1 MGIKV
6 GYKERIDQYA
16 SGRPSYPEALMNFIF
31 ANFTKDAT
39 VADIGAGTGIFT
51 KLMAERFSKVYA
63 IEPEEGMRNVLNKV
77 AQETTNIIT
86 SDGSAEHTGLDDNSV
101 DLICAAQ
108 AFHWFN
114 ATAFHKEALRI
125 MRPNGKLFIIH
136 NIPPDITMNITLN
149 NIEKPETIKLTLAK
163 RKEDRINFFGND
175 LKLEIFDNSTLY
187 DKDRYIK
194 YIMSLSTGPD
204 MKDGYLLMQLV
215 DKIGDNFDKISKNGL
230 VVLPFVTELYT
241 TKGFY
246 K

>member
-1 MGIKV
+1 M
-6 GYKERIDQYA
+6 GYKERIDQYIG
-16 SGRPSYPEALMNFIF
+16 GRPSYPEALMDFIF
-31 ANFTKDAT
+31 ANSAKDAT

-51 KLMAERFSKVYA
+51 KLLAARFLKVYA
-63 IEPEEGMRNVLNKV
+63 IEPEAGMRNILNKV
-77 AQETTNIIT
+77 AQKNTNIIT
-86 SDGSAEHTGLDDNSV
+86 SDGSAEHTGLDDNSI
-101 DLICAAQ
+101 DLVCAAQ

-114 ATAFHKEALRI
+114 ATAFKEEVLRI
-125 MRPNGKLFIIH
+125 MQPNGKLFIIH
-136 NIPPDITMNITLN
+136 NIPPDITMDIKLN
-149 NIEKPETIKLTLAK
+149 NIENPEAIKLTLAK

-175 LKLEIFDNSTLY
+175 LQLEVFNNSTVY

-204 MKDGYLLMQLV
+204 MKDEYLSMQLA
-215 DKIGDNFDKISKNGL
+215 DKIGDNFNKISKNGL